1 MRSKPHIEAL
11 REAVDD
17 DGVPL
22 SPEDYTPIGEKN
34 RPKRRMDVLCILLL
48 LLRLLL
54 LLLLLLLVL
63 PYCRRRRRRRRLF
76 FFFFVVVVVV
86 VVVVEAFSDA

>member
-22 SPEDYTPIGEKN
+22 APEDYTPIGEKN
-34 RPKRRMDVLCILLL
+34 RPRRRMLSFLLL
-48 LLRLLL
+48 
-54 LLLLLLLVL
+54 
-63 PYCRRRRRRRRLF
+63 
-76 FFFFVVVVVV
+76 
-86 VVVVEAFSDA
+86 